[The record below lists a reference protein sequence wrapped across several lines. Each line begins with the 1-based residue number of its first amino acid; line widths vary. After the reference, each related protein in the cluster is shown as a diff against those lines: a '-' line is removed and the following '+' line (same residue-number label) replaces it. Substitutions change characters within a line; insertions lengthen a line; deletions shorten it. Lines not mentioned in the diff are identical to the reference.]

1 MAPCGLFFWLV
12 VLLLIVAGLSYILG
26 ADRMGDFALN
36 VIRLM
41 IMFLLI
47 AILILLIFV
56 LFGRMDWRDFTRGL
70 YFMFRVMNRPVP
82 WVSIV

>member
-26 ADRMGDFALN
+26 ADKMGDFALN

-47 AILILLIFV
+47 AVLILLILI
-56 LFGRMDWRDFTRGL
+56 LFGRLDWREIIRGL
-70 YFMFRVMNRPVP
+70 YQIHRIMIHPFRF
-82 WVSIV
+82 SIFT